1 MKYIIIFL
9 AMLLLACQE
18 NHQNNNSDLEDNE
31 IAMTGDAFYIESEIM
46 SDNSELDFLDEPIE
60 ETASEDVFVSELE
73 NYLDA
78 LNDTDLFSVLPD
90 TSL

>member
-46 SDNSELDFLDEPIE
+46 SDNSELDFLDELIE

>member
-1 MKYIIIFL
+1 
-9 AMLLLACQE
+9 MLLLACQE

-46 SDNSELDFLDEPIE
+46 SDNSELDFLDELIE